1 MSVPES
7 EENMVGC
14 QGYTKWCAKDEWS
27 VVDLLDN
34 QVQPGEEL
42 LIVHLDKVG
51 TRDRLADGVLDD
63 SNHSF
68 NCTNSFMVFR

>member
-1 MSVPES
+1 
-7 EENMVGC
+7 MVGC
-14 QGYTKWCAKDEWS
+14 QGYTKWCTKD

-34 QVQPGEEL
+34 QVQPGEQL

-51 TRDRLADGVLDD
+51 IRERLAHGVLDD